1 MAAFSRR
8 EREVRR
14 TTTAQSSTAT
24 TSTTVTVTM
33 TDTTTTTTSSSR
45 ATTTTATS
53 TVMSTAAGADS
64 IGGARS
70 GMKSAVD
77 ESSSQKLTTVAGTQ
91 CFLHLNLDHTVHL
104 TSRRV
109 HWATR

>member
-33 TDTTTTTTSSSR
+33 TDTTTTTTTSSSR
-45 ATTTTATS
+45 ATTTTAT
-53 TVMSTAAGADS
+53 STAAGADS